1 MSIVAIVTL
10 SWQGA
15 SAQEVGNWDLYPIF
29 SGEKLQK
36 IIDTQ
41 NVVYYLSDNWLYAY
55 DKSNDETIYYTSING
70 LSDTGVDNIFYNY
83 DKQILVVTYNNSNID
98 IIRSNGRVDNI
109 PDLKNVIMAQEKGI
123 NSVDFQDNYAY
134 LTTDF
139 GYVVVDCDKAVIK
152 ESYNYGLKFT
162 SMIATSQYIYATFS
176 GKINVSEIGAKHY
189 EISSF
194 SATNITGNYELSKI
208 NDNGFVATT
217 ALKTYKIT
225 SDPKVLVATSIDGSA
240 CKSFSR
246 FGNQFMAAYSGKYY
260 LIDEN
265 LERTATVT
273 LPEGVDGTYL
283 SAYNGEG
290 FWNLIKQ
297 GIREFSINDGTLT
310 VLHDTY
316 RPNTTS
322 VDEPYYM
329 QYAHGRLYSMNSGRN
344 WIGTTTNLSPKL
356 SCLQNGNWTNL
367 IPNTLPTWSSSKYI
381 EPYGMVVD
389 NQDAD
394 AVWFGAFFEGV
405 GCIKNGELIVKFTP
419 ENSPMKK
426 NYVCCAPRLR
436 IDSQGNL
443 WVLNFNRL
451 EPTYNQLF
459 CLPANKKFDPT
470 VTIEDWTCYNVGSL
484 QMGYASEMCLVEE
497 GGSVKYV
504 LFADNIFKTKL
515 VVIDVNNTPF
525 DTSDDRQ
532 KIISNYVDQDGKSI
546 DIGYIHRMEV
556 DRDNRIWLGTNVGVS
571 TINNV
576 ASVFTGELV
585 FNHIKVPRNDGT
597 NLADYLL
604 DGIYVSAIAFDG
616 SNRKW
621 LGTTTSGVY
630 LVSADGSEILKHFS
644 KDNSD
649 ISDDLITGIACSTDD
664 NKVFI
669 GTKKGTFVYESD
681 AMPSKSD
688 YSNVYAYPNPV
699 RPDYCGYITVAGLME
714 NSLVKIADAMGNVI
728 YSGKS
733 TGGMFVWNG
742 CNADGSRVNT
752 GVYYVFASQNENEQS
767 SGCVTKILVVK

>member
-134 LTTDF
+134 LATDF

-344 WIGTTTNLSPKL
+344 WIGATTNLSPKL

-367 IPNTLPTWSSSKYI
+367 IPNTLPTWSYSKYI

-405 GCIKNGELIVKFTP
+405 GCIKNGEFIVKFTP

-443 WVLNFNRL
+443 WVLNFNYN

-484 QMGYASEMCLVEE
+484 QMAYSSEMCLVEE

-532 KIISNYVDQDGKSI
+532 KIISNYVDHDGKSI
-546 DIGYIHRMEV
+546 DIGYIHRIEM
-556 DRDNRIWLGTNVGVS
+556 DTDNRI
-571 TINNV
+571 
-576 ASVFTGELV
+576 
-585 FNHIKVPRNDGT
+585 
-597 NLADYLL
+597 
-604 DGIYVSAIAFDG
+604 
-616 SNRKW
+616 
-621 LGTTTSGVY
+621 
-630 LVSADGSEILKHFS
+630 
-644 KDNSD
+644 
-649 ISDDLITGIACSTDD
+649 
-664 NKVFI
+664 
-669 GTKKGTFVYESD
+669 
-681 AMPSKSD
+681 
-688 YSNVYAYPNPV
+688 
-699 RPDYCGYITVAGLME
+699 
-714 NSLVKIADAMGNVI
+714 
-728 YSGKS
+728 
-733 TGGMFVWNG
+733 
-742 CNADGSRVNT
+742 
-752 GVYYVFASQNENEQS
+752 
-767 SGCVTKILVVK
+767 